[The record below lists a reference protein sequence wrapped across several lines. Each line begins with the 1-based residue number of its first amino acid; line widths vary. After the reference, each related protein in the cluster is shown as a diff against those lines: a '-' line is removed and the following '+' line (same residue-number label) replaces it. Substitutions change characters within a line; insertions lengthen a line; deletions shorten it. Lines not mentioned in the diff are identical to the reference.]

1 MGNER
6 AKLMI
11 AAESVHL
18 LPVCANEWK
27 GRKGRNGAG
36 SKCR

>member
-11 AAESVHL
+11 EAESVHL
-18 LPVCANEWK
+18 LLGSANEWK
-27 GRKGRNGAG
+27 GRKGKNGAG
-36 SKCR
+36 SRCR